1 MPEPIS
7 RRQLFRFRLGDIT
20 RHFKEPEKK
29 DDNEP
34 EPENPWFRP
43 PGAITGENEFL
54 AACERCPHC
63 ADACPYDAITLL
75 GPAEGKRE
83 GTPVLHPAQS
93 PCHWC
98 IDMPCINACPTK
110 ALTYPAKEDITSITP
125 IGLASIDA
133 DACLLAQ
140 GILCDTC
147 AIRCP
152 SHIKAI
158 RMQGRHPVLDATR
171 CTGCGLCAYHC
182 EAEPGAIRINHLP
195 LNTNAAE
202 S

>member
-7 RRQLFRFRLGDIT
+7 RRQLFRFKLGDIT
-20 RHFKEPEKK
+20 RHFKEGQEETGEEEKEK
-29 DDNEP
+29 
-34 EPENPWFRP
+34 WIRP
-43 PGAITGENEFL
+43 PGAIAEESNFL

-63 ADACPYDAITLL
+63 ADACPHGAITFL
-75 GPAEGKRE
+75 GPSEGKLE
-83 GTPVLHPAQS
+83 GSPVMHPVES

-98 IDMPCINACPTK
+98 TDMPCINTCPTD
-110 ALTYPAKEDITSITP
+110 ALSFPIANELSSVRP
-125 IGLASIDA
+125 IGVAIIDN

-152 SHIKAI
+152 THIKAI
-158 RMQGRHPVLDATR
+158 QMQGRHPVLDAEK

-182 EAEPGAIRINHLP
+182 EAEPGAIKI
-195 LNTNAAE
+195 